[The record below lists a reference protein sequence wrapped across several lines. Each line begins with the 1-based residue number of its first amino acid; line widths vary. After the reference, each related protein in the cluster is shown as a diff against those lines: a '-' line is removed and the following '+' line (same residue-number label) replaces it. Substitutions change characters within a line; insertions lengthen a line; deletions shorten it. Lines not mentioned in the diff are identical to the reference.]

1 MSELGS
7 IIEYGEDLAS
17 AEAPKALPAGDY
29 PATVIAAEIGDSKS
43 SGKERVDVQLRI
55 SPEDF
60 PPDYEDADSFPD
72 GKVVHMYIS
81 TENTKAQRFRMK
93 KFVEALGGKLGKKLD
108 VNSWIGL
115 NTILTIEP
123 DEYEGIENERGRKVS
138 AK

>member
-7 IIEYGEDLAS
+7 IIDYGEDLAN

-29 PATVIAAEIGDSKS
+29 PATVIAAEIGTSKT

-60 PPDYEDADSFPD
+60 PADYEDADSFPD
-72 GKVVHMYIS
+72 GKVVHMYVS
-81 TENTKAQRFRMK
+81 TENTKAARFRMR

-108 VNSWIGL
+108 VNTWIGL
-115 NTILTIEP
+115 STILTIDP

>member
-7 IIEYGEDLAS
+7 IIEYGEDLAN

-29 PATVIAAEIGDSKS
+29 PATVIAAEIGESKS

-60 PPDYEDADSFPD
+60 PADFTDADSYPD
-72 GKVVHMYIS
+72 GIVVHMYVS
-81 TENTKAQRFRMK
+81 TENTKAQRFRMR
-93 KFVEALGGKLGKKLD
+93 KFVEALGAKLGKKLD

-115 NTILTIEP
+115 NTIVTVEP
-123 DEYEGIENERGRKVS
+123 DEFEGIENNRARKIS